1 MSTTASTAEPSGRPS
16 DRPSDRLVGPMA
28 LSRSQATVRGLLV
41 AASLALVWLT
51 LVAAPHGL
59 VVAAVALVPLSV
71 WAAWRPESPWAT
83 VLVAA
88 LVLHWVATVPVPSG
102 AGAWL
107 RLLAAA
113 WLVLTVHLCAAF
125 AASLPPSA
133 PIPRA
138 ALRRW
143 GRRGAVVAAVTL
155 PVWAL
160 ALVAGEQGVAGEV
173 GLTYAAIA
181 AAAVLAL
188 AVHLLSRD
196 DRG

>member
-1 MSTTASTAEPSGRPS
+1 VTAPTASPRRPS
-16 DRPSDRLVGPMA
+16 PGPAGA
-28 LSRSQATVRGLLV
+28 LGLSSSQAAVRSLLV
-41 AASLALVWLT
+41 VASLALVALT

-59 VVAAVALVPLSV
+59 VVAAVVLVPLAL
-71 WAAWRPESPWAT
+71 WTAWRPESPWAT
-83 VLVAA
+83 ALVAG
-88 LVLHWVATVPVPSG
+88 LVLHWVATVPVPSST
-102 AGAWL
+102 GAWL

-113 WLVLTVHLCAAF
+113 WLLLVVHLSAALT
-125 AASLPPSA
+125 ASLPPSA
-133 PIPRA
+133 PLPRA
-138 ALRRW
+138 TLRRW
-143 GRRGAVVAAVTL
+143 GRRGAVVAGVIL

-160 ALVAGEQGVAGEV
+160 ALVAGEQGVGGEV

>member
-1 MSTTASTAEPSGRPS
+1 
-16 DRPSDRLVGPMA
+16 LV
-28 LSRSQATVRGLLV
+28 V
-41 AASLALVWLT
+41 ASLALVALT

-59 VVAAVALVPLSV
+59 VLAAVVLVPLAL

-83 VLVAA
+83 VLVAG
-88 LVLHWVATVPVPSG
+88 LVLHWVATVPVPTG
-102 AGAWL
+102 TGAWL

-113 WLVLTVHLCAAF
+113 WLLLTVHLSAALT
-125 AASLPPSA
+125 ASLPPSA
-133 PIPRA
+133 PLPRP

-143 GRRGAVVAAVTL
+143 TRRGALVAGVTV

-160 ALVAGEQGVAGEV
+160 ALFAGEQGVAGDV